1 MALEKNWMER
11 WCLYFRE
18 LVKLEVNP
26 KKKKLAT
33 ELEFDKS
40 LTWAPYTCI

>member
-1 MALEKNWMER
+1 MAQRKIKR
-11 WCLYFRE
+11 RDGCLCLRE

-33 ELEFDKS
+33 ELGFDK
-40 LTWAPYTCI
+40 

>member
-11 WCLYFRE
+11 WVSVLGE
-18 LVKLEVNP
+18 LVKLEVNS

-40 LTWAPYTCI
+40 LTWAPHTCI